1 MGNAEPC
8 IFVIFGATGDLMRRK
23 LLPALYRLAADGWMP
38 NTCRI
43 LGVARAAD
51 MDDSRYR
58 DWVRAALADDGFD
71 DNEAIAKWCTEAVD
85 YQPIGDGTTSDFQA
99 LAARLDAIE
108 RARQLPGNRV
118 HYLAL
123 PPGAFPGT
131 IAALGAAGLASSPA

>member
-71 DNEAIAKWCTEAVD
+71 DNEAIAKMRSSGHGNCPA
-85 YQPIGDGTTSDFQA
+85 IASTTSHCRRGRFP
-99 LAARLDAIE
+99 E
-108 RARQLPGNRV
+108 RSRRSARQ
-118 HYLAL
+118 AC
-123 PPGAFPGT
+123 
-131 IAALGAAGLASSPA
+131 IAAAAGRALSSRSRSAATSRRRSS